1 MPSTAVS
8 TPAATS
14 LLARYKAVRQASQ
27 RLASPLSPED
37 MMVQSCPEASP
48 VKWHLAHTSWF
59 FETFVLSEFAA
70 GYQPFHPEF
79 RWLFNSYYNSLGEM
93 PEKKLRASFSRPPLD
108 AILAYRLYVD
118 AAMAVLMQH
127 PLEDE
132 AARRIALGLEHEQQ
146 HQELIATDIKHAL
159 YTNPLHLAYVEAPAS
174 KRSETI
180 APPLDWVDFAGGLT
194 EIGLTLDPA
203 STDTFAF
210 DNETPRHPVYLA
222 QYRLATRLVT
232 CAEYLAFIDQ
242 NGYSRPELWLA
253 EGWTAMRA
261 EGWQAPLYWQRDDT
275 TNSGWRLYTMHGFR
289 SLDDLSETPVCHLSF
304 FEADAYARWAG
315 HRLPTE
321 FEWEH
326 AASHLGLL
334 RKEVDSHPA
343 LLTYPNPESAK
354 KPAALPA
361 STANLL
367 ETGNLHPVAASA
379 LSGLQQMFGDVW
391 EWTQSGYTGY
401 PGYKPLPGA
410 LGEYNGKFMSSQ
422 VVLRGGSCVTP
433 ATHIRPTYRN
443 FFSPA
448 TRWQF
453 SGLRLAQD
461 AAT

>member
-1 MPSTAVS
+1 MPLTAVS
-8 TPAATS
+8 TTAATS

-27 RLASPLSPED
+27 RLCGPLSPED
-37 MMVQSCPEASP
+37 MMVQSCSEASP

-59 FETFVLSEFAA
+59 FETFILREFAA

-79 RWLFNSYYNSLGEM
+79 RWLFNSYYNSLGDM

-108 AILAYRLYVD
+108 AILGYRAHVD
-118 AAMAVLMQH
+118 TAMAVLMQH

-159 YTNPLHLAYVEAPAS
+159 FTNPLHPSYLEAAVQ

-180 APPLDWVDFAGGLT
+180 APPLDWVDFSPGLT
-194 EIGLTLDPA
+194 EIGLTPDPA

-210 DNETPRHPVYLA
+210 DNETPRHNVYLA
-222 QYRLATRLVT
+222 PYRLATRLVT
-232 CAEYLAFIDQ
+232 CAEYLQFIEQ
-242 NGYSRPELWLA
+242 NGYNRPELWLA
-253 EGWTAMRA
+253 EGWTTMRA
-261 EGWQAPLYWQRDDT
+261 EGWQAPLYWQRDNT
-275 TNSGWRLYTMHGFR
+275 TNSGWCIYTMHGFR
-289 SLDDLSETPVCHLSF
+289 SLDDLSETPVCHLSL

-326 AASHLGLL
+326 AAGQLGLL
-334 RKEVDSHPA
+334 HKEVDSRPA
-343 LLTYPNPESAK
+343 LLTYPNPDPAK
-354 KPAALPA
+354 KPGAVVA
-361 STANLL
+361 TEANLL
-367 ETGNLHPVAASA
+367 ETGRLHPTPAPA
-379 LSGLQQMFGDVW
+379 LSGLQQIFGDAW

-433 ATHIRPTYRN
+433 ATHIRATYRN

-461 AAT
+461 ARK